1 MKNKLGFT
9 LIEMLVVVLI
19 IGILAGI
26 ALPQYQ
32 KSVEKTRVAEA
43 VLMLNN
49 FYKAYQL
56 CRLSHEHKDCK
67 DFNLLDIEMP
77 SEILTEGCLDASC
90 FNTQDW
96 QYGTDL
102 SMFYAN
108 RIIGGNTEHSPY
120 FLQLDYDS
128 DGDVLTQNISC
139 YGERCSIVCGS
150 DPCYVQ

>member
-26 ALPQYQ
+26 ALPQYN
-32 KSVEKTRVAEA
+32 KAVEKTRVAEA

-49 FYKAYQL
+49 FYRTYQVCL
-56 CRLSHEHKDCK
+56 ISHEHKDCL
-67 DFNLLDIEMP
+67 DFNTIDIEMP
-77 SEILTEGCLDASC
+77 GEILTEGCLDASC

-96 QYGTDL
+96 QYGIDG
-102 SMFYAN
+102 SMIYAN
-108 RIIGGNTEHSPY
+108 RIIGGDTDNSPY
-120 FLQLDYDS
+120 FLQVNILE
-128 DGDVLTQNISC
+128 GELTHDISC
-139 YGERCSIVCGS
+139 HGERCTIVCGS